1 MYRVLYRKWRPR
13 VFEDVVGQP
22 QVTKPLLAQLREDR
36 LSHAY
41 LFVGSRGTGKT
52 TCAKI
57 LAKAVNCLQ
66 PVNGDPCNQ
75 CPICRGIDEGTVLD
89 ITEMDAASNRGIDDI
104 RQLRDV
110 VQFTPSQA
118 RYRVYIVDEVHMLT
132 PESFNALL
140 KTLEEPPAH
149 VIFILATTEVHKLPA
164 TILSRCQRFDF
175 HRIAV
180 ETIAER
186 LMWVARQEGARLEQ
200 DAAVLIARIADG
212 GMRDALS
219 LLDRAMGMADTVTA
233 DVVAASAGLMSRAY
247 IYDLLEAIAARDAAK
262 SLTILD
268 SLHKASCDTERL
280 SVELTE
286 QFRGFLMIKTA
297 ARPEDL
303 IACTAEE
310 MDRLRALAARFT
322 TEEVFSAL
330 RVLSEATQ
338 AIKRTQNRRVEAEMA
353 IIRLCTPESQISVE
367 GLLARISA
375 LERTVAELK
384 AGGLPAAASVTPAPA
399 RAEAPSVLP
408 PRRETPAAQTGP
420 SEPAPE
426 KTSVP
431 GAEEPLPFGE
441 ASPPAQPSRCGTPPE
456 EAPLPFG
463 EASPSAQ
470 PSLFDPPPEEALPFG
485 EASPSAQPS
494 LFDPSPEEA
503 PLPFGEAS
511 PPEQTSLFDPPTVR
525 SEPLPFDG
533 PPQKTASSGG
543 TSAFSGF
550 ANEPTG
556 PAMQDR
562 FAGGKK
568 GDGDIDYDRL
578 LVRYGKTDQGGN
590 GPSDA
595 SAPEPPPTPQPSEGE
610 PVPRQLWVKI
620 QLAAEQ
626 AQPSFTGILTNSTA
640 AVRGDVLYIRLRDKK
655 LKLFLDEKLLSR
667 VLLPHAKRLL
677 GGDYTLRIE

>member
-75 CPICRGIDEGTVLD
+75 CPIC
-89 ITEMDAASNRGIDDI
+89 RGIDDI

-441 ASPPAQPSRCGTPPE
+441 ASPP
-456 EAPLPFG
+456 
-463 EASPSAQ
+463 
-470 PSLFDPPPEEALPFG
+470 
-485 EASPSAQPS
+485 
-494 LFDPSPEEA
+494 
-503 PLPFGEAS
+503 
-511 PPEQTSLFDPPTVR
+511 EQTSLFDPPTVR